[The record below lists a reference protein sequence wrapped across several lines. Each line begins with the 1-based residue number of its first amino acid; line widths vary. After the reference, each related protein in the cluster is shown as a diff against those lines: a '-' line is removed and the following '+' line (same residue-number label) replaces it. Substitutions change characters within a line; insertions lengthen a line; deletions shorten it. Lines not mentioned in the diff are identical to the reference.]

1 MTDFKKVSLLS
12 AETLYLQI
20 YNLKEKQGKLESE
33 YWQLTSNVETWYF
46 WFNISF
52 FFIPLFILYKFI
64 DRERIFEISFYGYSV
79 HMISSKVN
87 GALEANNLVVHPHDL
102 TSLFPSGMTVTAVIL
117 PVAYML
123 LYQYCTKKNKNFYV
137 YALLLTIFIAYG
149 LDYVFVLSDYLRLNK
164 GMNLTYLLL
173 LNFLVAS
180 LAYWLTYLF
189 RWIKMQT
196 K

>member
-1 MTDFKKVSLLS
+1 MSLLS

-20 YNLKEKQGKLESE
+20 YNLKEKLGKLESE

-87 GALEANNLVVHPHDL
+87 GALEANNLLVHPHDL

-123 LYQYCTKKNKNFYV
+123 LYQYCINQNKNFYV
-137 YALLLTIFIAYG
+137 YTLLLSILISYG
-149 LDYVFVLSDYLRLNK
+149 LDYIFILIDYLKLNK

-173 LNFLVAS
+173 LNFVAACLS
-180 LAYWLTYLF
+180 YWLTVLF
-189 RWIKMQT
+189 KWIKVHR